1 MELADTA
8 GNIVP
13 VTKKKKLLP
22 LLYSGYQQMVIII
35 FFNSASAVT
44 VTLNTGLSQTLNV
57 LL

>member
-8 GNIVP
+8 GNILP
-13 VTKKKKLLP
+13 VAKKRSYCQYYTVLP
-22 LLYSGYQQMVIII
+22 TDVIIT

-44 VTLNTGLSQTLNV
+44 VTLNTGLRQTLNV